1 MQQPWRVNVKLN
13 RVAGAEAVVARAE
26 EFGDELLPE
35 FPDTQEPEMKL
46 WYYALVSDRQ
56 SAEALARHLNH
67 HSMVESA
74 HAKPKALLAS
84 YEA

>member
-1 MQQPWRVNVKLN
+1 MQQWRVNVKLN
-13 RVAGAEAVVARAE
+13 KTEGAEAVVARAKD
-26 EFGDELLPE
+26 FGDELLPE
-35 FPDTQEPEMKL
+35 FPDATESEMKL

-74 HAKPKALLAS
+74 YAKPKALLAS